1 LSSPT
6 VGILTEWCNC
16 WPIEKMGKDISHS
29 ISCLYAILIST
40 LKWRTRILICYN
52 SPNIEGGTKFQ
63 SFGFLH
69 FFLTRYYVTSVVI
82 ESYNLLYSKVS
93 PWTLFGI
100 VLFCFVLFCFVLSW
114 DRVSVCSSGC
124 SKTHYVPRAGLG
136 HTEISFPLPPKWQ
149 NQRHTPPC
157 LAQSLKCV
165 RRTYLI
171 WKANLVSL

>member
-1 LSSPT
+1 MHFTQSALYSSSHLWSYYLEYAWSPNLIYIRTQVVFYPLQGLVLFYFTFRYLKDVTSISNILLYLQHCYWFDDCYLYLLGFFCVLSS
-6 VGILTEWCNC
+6 C
-16 WPIEKMGKDISHS
+16 S
-29 ISCLYAILIST
+29 
-40 LKWRTRILICYN
+40 
-52 SPNIEGGTKFQ
+52 
-63 SFGFLH
+63 
-69 FFLTRYYVTSVVI
+69 
-82 ESYNLLYSKVS
+82 LL
-93 PWTLFGI
+93 GE
-100 VLFCFVLFCFVLSW
+100 FCDVPLLFCFVLSW